1 MVWGIRGVGSDGK
14 IGMGWGSWGVDMVGY
29 VCGWNWNNKLLF
41 YLHDQIP
48 FVLFLCPF
56 HPKSAL

>member
-41 YLHDQIP
+41 YLFGCEVGDVNEI
-48 FVLFLCPF
+48 
-56 HPKSAL
+56 